1 MKMLTVKDLLGEDAR
16 ALTGDAGLDNAIKD
30 GYTCDL
36 LSWVMSPGHEGT
48 AWVTV
53 QRNLNVVAVATLID
67 CACIVLAENV
77 LTETD
82 FLDKAKQ
89 EGIAVL
95 STPLTAYQFCAKL
108 AAFLKE

>member
-1 MKMLTVKDLLGEDAR
+1 MLRVRDLLGEEAA
-16 ALTGDAGLDNAIKD
+16 ALTGDAGLDNEIKD
-30 GYTCDL
+30 GYVCDL
-36 LSWVMSPGHEGT
+36 LSWVMSHGQEGT
-48 AWVTV
+48 AWITV

-77 LTETD
+77 LTESD

-95 STPLTAYQFCAKL
+95 STPLTAYAFSVKL
-108 AAFLKE
+108 AARLSA

>member
-1 MKMLTVKDLLGEDAR
+1 MLTVKDLLGDDAKT
-16 ALTGDAGLDNAIKD
+16 LTDEAGLDNEIKD
-30 GYTCDL
+30 GYACDL
-36 LSWVMSPGHEGT
+36 LSWVMSHGQEGT
-48 AWVTV
+48 AWITV

-77 LTETD
+77 LTESD

-95 STPLTAYQFCAKL
+95 STPLTAYQFCVKL
-108 AAFLKE
+108 SARLNA